1 MAKNTMGTK
10 LPRKLEQKMQIVGEQ
25 IKLARLRRNL
35 SVARVA
41 ERATCSP
48 LTVSRI
54 EKGIPTVAIGIYLRV
69 LYALQLDDDILLLAK
84 EDKMGKALQ
93 DLSLK
98 TRERASKRN
107 KDEKAICICRFRLA
121 QRSGTHWRTRL

>member
-1 MAKNTMGTK
+1 MSKATMGTN

-35 SVARVA
+35 SVAQIA

-54 EKGIPTVAIGIYLRV
+54 ERGVPTVSIGIYLRV
-69 LYALQLDDDILLLAK
+69 LYALQLDDDILALARQD
-84 EDKMGKALQ
+84 EIGRRLQ
-93 DLSLK
+93 DLALK
-98 TRERASKRN
+98 PRLRASK
-107 KDEKAICICRFRLA
+107 KE
-121 QRSGTHWRTRL
+121 

>member
-35 SVARVA
+35 SIAQVALNGP
-41 ERATCSP
+41 TCSP

-54 EKGIPTVAIGIYLRV
+54 EKGTPTVAIGIYLRV
-69 LYALQLDDDILLLAK
+69 LYALQLEEDILWLAK
-84 EDKMGKALQ
+84 EDKLGRVLQ

-98 TRERASKRN
+98 TRERASK
-107 KDEKAICICRFRLA
+107 K
-121 QRSGTHWRTRL
+121 